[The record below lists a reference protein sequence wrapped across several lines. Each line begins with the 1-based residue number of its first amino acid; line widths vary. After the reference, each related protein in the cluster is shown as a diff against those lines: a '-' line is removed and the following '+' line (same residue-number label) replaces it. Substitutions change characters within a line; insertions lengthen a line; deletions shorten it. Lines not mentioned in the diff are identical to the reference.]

1 MLTGIL
7 CVAGILLLFGLTIA
21 VHEGGHFLAARLLGM
36 KTDVFSIGM
45 GPALWKRKIGET
57 EYKLGAIPVGGYVA
71 LPQMDPN
78 SFLEGTATGAEGRN
92 LERAPAWKKIV
103 VAAAG
108 AAGNL
113 AFAFVLAG
121 VVWWVGK
128 PSSLQEQ
135 SNEVGWVA
143 SGSAA
148 EAAGL
153 REGERVAAVNGR
165 ATETWIQ
172 VAEAVALGGGESAR
186 LLVRGADGTER
197 ELVLPTAESGMGFR
211 ALDGVD
217 GRDPC
222 LVAATI
228 AGSGAEA
235 AGMKAGDTVVE
246 YGGTAVC
253 SRAHLS
259 KLVAAREG
267 AETEMAW
274 RRGKEILTA
283 RVAAAMDEESGRW
296 LVGIVF
302 NTLSDYDF
310 QTKVHPTPW
319 SQVKGHVQSL
329 WNFLAALVRPRTA
342 GAAAGSVGGPLMIF
356 TMFWL
361 LMKASF
367 VLAVWFTAFLNVNL
381 AVINLLPLPVLDG
394 GHIVFGLWEAASGKP
409 VPAKVVN
416 ALVNLFALLFVALF
430 LLLTWRDAVRNWSL
444 WR

>member
-1 MLTGIL
+1 MLTAVL

-36 KTDVFSIGM
+36 KADVFSIGM

-57 EYKLGAIPVGGYVA
+57 EYKIGAFPVGGYVA

-78 SFLEGTATGAEGRN
+78 SFLEGTAKGVEGRK

-108 AAGNL
+108 AAGNMV
-113 AFAFVLAG
+113 FAFVLAG
-121 VVWWVGK
+121 VVWWAGK

-135 SNEVGWVA
+135 GSEVGYVVP
-143 SGSAA
+143 GSAA

-153 REGERVAAVNGR
+153 EEGMRVTSVDGR
-165 ATETWIQ
+165 ATQTWIQ
-172 VAEAVALGGGESAR
+172 VVEAVALGGGET
-186 LLVRGADGTER
+186 VRVTVLGEQGER
-197 ELVLPTAESGMGFR
+197 AMDLPTEESGLGFR
-211 ALDGVD
+211 SLAGVD

-246 YGGTAVC
+246 YGGRAVC

-267 AETEMAW
+267 AETEIAW
-274 RRGKEILTA
+274 RRGKEILHA
-283 RVAAAMDEESGRW
+283 RVAAAKDEESGRW

-310 QTKVHPTPW
+310 QTKVHPGPW
-319 SQVKGHVQSL
+319 SQVKGHVRSL
-329 WNFLAALVRPRTA
+329 WNFLTALVRPRTA

-394 GHIVFGLWEAASGKP
+394 GHIVFGLWEVASGKP
-409 VPAKVVN
+409 VPARVVN

-430 LLLTWRDAVRNWSL
+430 VLLTWRDAVRNWSL